1 VTPARSRIRRA
12 LAVAVVG
19 VLGVSGALVATTAAQ
34 AVPDAP
40 VIFGPLDST
49 INLLTVE
56 VDPAPSALEQTV
68 TVSWQLQETGAV
80 GVGCQVVIPADT
92 LDGTTF
98 PCDAVVPDG
107 QYGFYDLVAVSTD
120 VDGDS
125 PPSNTITSV
134 RYGEAATPS
143 SLELGPPLNVPDFP
157 IRIGTL
163 EPAISGTAPALGTVE
178 VLGYRSDLGV
188 GTESSLCLVGVPTS
202 GAFSCPATFPSYG
215 IWEVRVIAQDV
226 EGGFAVEPEAVESTL
241 RLEVFPPTP
250 TTAVST
256 SFSGIGIDLTGLPG
270 SNVGAELVRDAY
282 VAPTGG
288 GFCPAAWDGNP
299 AGPPADGPSISCS
312 FTGVTPG
319 VHLVRSTQFLN
330 GAVGLTR
337 DDVVY
342 VAAVPTLTVEPVPG
356 GAAFSGTV
364 DTLAGDLTA
373 SGTRLAGLTVEVRD
387 GASATLCGGEVDLA
401 TGAWSCDGQVGPGDN
416 SFTAY
421 AVAQGF
427 EDDPNAAGAVNGSY
441 GTGASLSPA
450 VDATI
455 PPGVTPP
462 APTMTYGLGPAS
474 IDVTA
479 QGLENSAVG
488 VRLYQV
494 DVISGEGYQYG
505 EAVASCGLIIEG
517 GGEGGGPGSIAT
529 APSLVDDCLF
539 SNLAPG
545 IWNIYSSQN
554 YYFEQSEYRDHYVLI
569 PPSPTLAATRAGIGQ
584 VTASGT
590 GEPGYRVQVRQL
602 GGAGS
607 CTAVVDTGGDWS
619 CAVSGVPG
627 DTLLR
632 AQQQSQGFEATPPV
646 YFGLIE
652 SYDGYSALTPTVF
665 VAAAPA
671 PQSPAAPP
679 VAAPSPLPWVLEG
692 YDGSPLTPGQQ
703 LSLTAT
709 GLPVGTVVV
718 VEIRSTPQVLGT
730 TVVGDTGVFA
740 LDVVV
745 PDDLEPG
752 QHTLVAIATPPGGV
766 ESPVAIPVTVLEP
779 VQPIDEAP
787 PAEEPEAAETDD
799 GSSGA
804 GGAGG
809 AGDRSQPATPSAIS
823 DSIPTI
829 ERIFAAPLTIIVS
842 GGLALAIL
850 LLVAFPAELL
860 NSTLASNTRR
870 LGRWYAA
877 IESGIERATDWFAS
891 VTRTRALAAA
901 LLVVLTSLIFGFVD
915 PEYGFDPVSV
925 RMTVSLAIGLFIVTY
940 VSSWISGAIIRR
952 VWSIET
958 RVSLQPAAL
967 GFAVIGVVVA
977 RILEFSPGFLI
988 GLVIGLDLVTR
999 VGAPHRVRAILTNI
1013 GVIVGLAVVSWVGFS
1028 ILSAV
1033 MTGEPTMVGL
1043 LISDALVA
1051 TTAEGLTAALAALL
1065 PLGFLDG
1072 HEVFRRSKLLW
1083 AGAFAAV
1090 ATVFSLIVLP
1100 TAAGETD
1107 DVADVGFWM
1116 LIMVIFAVVTL
1127 TLWAIL
1133 HFTGRGD
1140 SDDDE
1145 LVEQSV
1151 GASR

>member
-1 VTPARSRIRRA
+1 MSAARSRLRRA

-19 VLGVSGALVATTAAQ
+19 VFGVSGALVATTAAQ

-49 INLLTVE
+49 INQLTVE

-68 TVSWQLQETGAV
+68 TVSWELQETGAV
-80 GVGCQVVIPADT
+80 GVGCQVVVPADT

-125 PPSNTITSV
+125 PPSNTISSV
-134 RYGEAATPS
+134 RYGAAATPS

-188 GTESSLCLVGVPTS
+188 GTESSLCLVSVPTS
-202 GAFSCPATFPSYG
+202 GAFSCPAIFPSYG

-250 TTAVST
+250 TVDIST
-256 SFSGIGIDLTGLPG
+256 SFSVISAELTGLAG
-270 SNVGAELVRDAY
+270 SNVGAAVVLDAY
-282 VAPTGG
+282 VAPTSG
-288 GFCPAAWDGNP
+288 GFCPVAWDGNP
-299 AGPPADGPSISCS
+299 AGPPADGPSVNCVVSD
-312 FTGVTPG
+312 VTPG
-319 VHLVRSTQFLN
+319 IHLVRSTQFLN
-330 GAVGLTR
+330 GAASSIR
-337 DDVVY
+337 DDVIY
-342 VAAVPTLTVEPVPG
+342 VAAAPTLAIDLFPG
-356 GAAFSGTV
+356 GATFSGTV
-364 DTLAGDLTA
+364 DTLANELAA
-373 SGTRLAGLTVEVRD
+373 SGTVVSDLFAVVQEGVNEV
-387 GASATLCGGEVDLA
+387 CGGAVDLT
-401 TGAWSCDGQVGPGDN
+401 TGAWSCDAPLEPGDY
-416 SFTAY
+416 SFAAY
-421 AVAQGF
+421 TFVQGF
-427 EDDPNAAGAVNGSY
+427 GDDPDVAGAVNGSY
-441 GTGASLSPA
+441 GTGATLSPA

-455 PPGVTPP
+455 QASVTPP
-462 APTMTYGLGPAS
+462 APTMTYGLGAAS

-479 QGLENSAVG
+479 QGIENSAVG

-494 DVISGEGYQYG
+494 EEISGEGYQYG
-505 EAVASCGLIIEG
+505 QAVASCGAVIEG
-517 GGEGGGPGSIAT
+517 EGEGFGSIVT
-529 APSLVDDCLF
+529 TPSLVDDCLF

-545 IWNIYSSQN
+545 IWNVYSSQN
-554 YYFEQSEYRDHYVLI
+554 YYFEESEYRDDYVLI
-569 PPSPTLAATRAGIGQ
+569 PPSPTLVATRAGIGQ

-590 GEPGYRVQVRQL
+590 GEPGHRVHVRQL

-619 CAVSGVPG
+619 CAVSGVAG

-646 YFGLIE
+646 YFGLTE
-652 SYDGYSALTPTVF
+652 SFDGYSAFTPTVF
-665 VAAAPA
+665 VAAVPA
-671 PQSPAAPP
+671 PPPPAAPP
-679 VAAPSPLPWVLEG
+679 VAEPTPLPWVLEG

-703 LSLTAT
+703 LSLSAT

-718 VEIRSTPQVLGT
+718 VEIRSTPQVLGS

-752 QHTLVAIATPPGGV
+752 EHTLVAIATPPGGV
-766 ESPVAIPVTVLEP
+766 DSAVAIPVIVLEP

-787 PAEEPEAAETDD
+787 LAEEPEAAEIDD

-829 ERIFAAPLTIIVS
+829 ERIFSSPLTIIVS

-860 NSTLASNTRR
+860 NSTLASNSRR

-877 IESGIERATDWFAS
+877 IENGVDRATEWFAS

-967 GFAVIGVVVA
+967 VFAVIGVVVA

-1013 GVIVGLAVVSWVGFS
+1013 GVIVGLAVASWIGFS
-1028 ILSAV
+1028 IMSAV
-1033 MTGEPTMVGL
+1033 MTGEPTVVGL
-1043 LISDALVA
+1043 LVSDALVA

-1083 AGAFAAV
+1083 AGSFAAV

-1107 DVADVGFWM
+1107 DVANVGFWM
-1116 LIMVIFAVVTL
+1116 LVMVIFAAVTL

-1133 HFTGRGD
+1133 HFTARGE

-1145 LVEQSV
+1145 LVEQP
-1151 GASR
+1151 ASAAR

>member
-1 VTPARSRIRRA
+1 MSPAHSRRRRV

-40 VIFGPLDST
+40 VIFGALDST
-49 INLLTVE
+49 VNLLTVV

-68 TVSWQLQETGAV
+68 TVSWELQETGAV

-125 PPSNTITSV
+125 PASNTISSV
-134 RYGEAATPS
+134 RYGAAATPS

-157 IRIGTL
+157 IRMGTL

-188 GTESSLCLVGVPTS
+188 GTESSLCFVGVPTS
-202 GAFSCPATFPSYG
+202 GAFSCPAIFPSHG

-250 TTAVST
+250 TMVVST
-256 SFSGIGIDLTGLPG
+256 SFSTIGIDLEGLPG

-282 VAPTGG
+282 VAPDGG

-299 AGPPADGPSISCS
+299 AGPPADGPSINCVFSE
-312 FTGVTPG
+312 VTPG
-319 VHLVRSTQFLN
+319 VHVVRSTQFLN

-337 DDVVY
+337 DDVVH
-342 VAAVPTLTVEPVPG
+342 VAAAPTLVVEPVPG
-356 GAAFSGTV
+356 GAVFSGIV
-364 DTLAGDLTA
+364 DTLSSDLTA
-373 SGTRLAGLTVEVRD
+373 SGTRITGLAVVVRD
-387 GASATLCGGEVDLA
+387 GATNTICGGTVDSS
-401 TGAWSCDGQVGPGDN
+401 TGAWSCDGEVEPGDDN
-416 SFTAY
+416 FTAY
-421 AVAQGF
+421 TLAQGF
-427 EDDPNAAGAVNGSY
+427 GDDPDVAGEVNGSY
-441 GTGASLSPA
+441 STGATLSPA
-450 VDATI
+450 VNATI
-455 PPGVTPP
+455 PEGITPP

-474 IDVTA
+474 INVTA

-505 EAVASCGLIIEG
+505 EAVASCGVVIESE
-517 GGEGGGPGSIAT
+517 GEGFGTIAT
-529 APSLVDDCLF
+529 APSLVDDCQF

-545 IWNIYSSQN
+545 IWNVYSSQN
-554 YYFEQSEYRDHYVLI
+554 YYFEESEYRDDYVLI
-569 PPSPTLAATRAGIGQ
+569 PPSPTLAAARAGIGQ

-607 CTAVVDTGGDWS
+607 CTDIVDAGGAWG
-619 CAVSGVPG
+619 CVVSGGSG
-627 DTLLR
+627 DMLLR

-646 YFGLIE
+646 YFGLTE
-652 SYDGYSALTPTVF
+652 SFDGYSAFTPTVF
-665 VAAAPA
+665 VAAPPAPA
-671 PQSPAAPP
+671 VNPPSSLPPPQ
-679 VAAPSPLPWVLEG
+679 PLTWVLEG

-730 TVVGDTGVFA
+730 SVVGDTGIFA

-745 PDDLEPG
+745 PDDLESG
-752 QHTLVAIATPPGGV
+752 EHTLVATATPPGGV
-766 ESPVAIPVTVLEP
+766 DSVVSIPVTVTEP
-779 VQPIDEAP
+779 LQIVDEP
-787 PAEEPEAAETDD
+787 SVEEAETAAETDE

-809 AGDRSQPATPSAIS
+809 DGDRSQPATPSAIS
-823 DSIPTI
+823 DSIPTV
-829 ERIFAAPLTIIVS
+829 ERIFTAPLTIIVS

-877 IESGIERATDWFAS
+877 VERSVDRATDWFAS

-967 GFAVIGVVVA
+967 VFAVVGVVIA

-1013 GVIVGLAVVSWVGFS
+1013 GVIVGLAVVSWIGFS
-1028 ILSAV
+1028 IMAAV
-1033 MTGEPTMVGL
+1033 MNGEPTVVTL
-1043 LISDALVA
+1043 LVSDALVA

-1072 HEVFRRSKLLW
+1072 HEVLRRSKLLW
-1083 AGAFAAV
+1083 AGSFAAV

-1100 TAAGETD
+1100 TAAGETG

-1116 LIMVIFAVVTL
+1116 LIMVIFAAVTL

-1133 HFTGRGD
+1133 HFTGRGE
-1140 SDDDE
+1140 SDDE
-1145 LVEQSV
+1145 LVERP
-1151 GASR
+1151 AATAR